1 MINRYDDFTRLR
13 EMVLG
18 RVNYSPLALLDSENE
33 KDFIKHILDETTLV
47 LDRIESI
54 VKKFGVT
61 VWRPEVFEHKEDMRL
76 GAPYTK
82 IDTVYRSLTPYDNFL
97 TIADTVVEMSPT
109 ASPPALFD
117 HVQYQHVWKAKFQQ
131 GSRWISMPRPS
142 YNIHKKDEF
151 EVQSNFEPYA
161 DAPSVLIIGDVIYV
175 TENYTLNQLGMDWL
189 MREFPQFKLK
199 VFKGT
204 NGHLDSYFSVVK
216 PGLALSGIPKS
227 KLPDDLQKWTVL
239 EFGKEDY
246 KDVSM
251 ISDIFQDEDYE
262 NTTLAVNTFSIDE
275 ENVIMAKHT
284 VDLCTE
290 QVRTLEKNGVN
301 VIPLEF
307 EVSRWLNQG
316 IHCLC
321 NPIARDGKLTN
332 YFE

>member
-18 RVNYSPLALLDSENE
+18 RVNYSPLALLKNENE
-33 KDFIKHILDETTLV
+33 KNFIKHVLDETTLV
-47 LDRIESI
+47 LERIESI
-54 VKKFGVT
+54 VKKFDVT
-61 VWRPEVFEHKEDMRL
+61 VWRPEVFEHKEDMKL

-82 IDTVYRSLTPYDNFL
+82 IDTVHRSLTPYDNFL

-109 ASPPALFD
+109 ATPTALFD

-142 YNIHKKDEF
+142 YNINKKDEF

-189 MREFPQFKLK
+189 RREFPQFKLK

-216 PGLALSGIPKS
+216 PGLALSGIAKN
-227 KLPDDLQKWTVL
+227 KLPEEFKNWTVL

-275 ENVIMAKHT
+275 ENIIMAKHT
-284 VDLCTE
+284 VDSYTE

-301 VIPLEF
+301 VIPLKF

-321 NPIARDGKLTN
+321 NPIARDGRLTN
-332 YFE
+332 YF